1 MVDKKAGKVDRSI
14 FDIHDIANVEKK
26 VPASMIDSKNH
37 QMTDEYLEYVK
48 PLIMGELVPIFKD
61 GLPQHLILK

>member
-1 MVDKKAGKVDRSI
+1 
-14 FDIHDIANVEKK
+14 
-26 VPASMIDSKNH
+26 MIDSKNH